1 MKMNKKILS
10 AAVLAVLGTGSAQA
24 VNLSENGTGQVLL
37 FPYYTAQGNE
47 ETLLTVV
54 NTTDKGKIVKIRFRE
69 AYNSR
74 EVLDFNIY
82 MSKYDVWTGK
92 VLNNNGT
99 AALVTYDNTCT
110 VPKLSVGSPIS
121 FRTYNYDGSKSA
133 GYPADGAPTGV
144 ERTLEGYVEIIEMGV
159 PDDNN
164 PTWDADNAGAGD
176 GIPDY
181 QHVDGTPQ
189 NCDTMVNN
197 WKTGGVWAGG
207 ANTNVNAPSGGI
219 FGSLAIINVQAGTE
233 VAVAATALNNVYN
246 APKHSDPGDE
256 NPTLGAAS
264 PPVSD
269 VVVDT
274 GGAGAVTV
282 ISDTWT
288 KAIDAVSAV
297 LMAQH
302 VYNEYTVNPAVEAE
316 SAWIVT
322 FPTKGAYVDQT
333 NDRVD
338 SPFTQSFFE
347 ADNASGHVGR
357 GKACEPVDVVAYDRE
372 EHFKTAELD
381 FSPRPPGGGFELCYE
396 ANVIQFGQ
404 SNVFSASNTVST
416 LSNLPGN
423 AGWVDMSFTAAGHKL
438 EDTVTGTHEYLG
450 LPVIGFKATVL
461 GNSNVG
467 VGASYATGVEHAY
480 KRVVN

>member
-54 NTTDKGKIVKIRFRE
+54 NTTGNGKVVKIRFRE

-110 VPKLSVGSPIS
+110 VPKLTVGSPIS
-121 FRTYNYDGSKSA
+121 FRTYNYDGSKAAS

-144 ERTLEGYVEIIEMGV
+144 DRTLEGYVEIIEMGV
-159 PDDNN
+159 PDDSA
-164 PTWDADNAGAGD
+164 PTWDADNLGRGD
-176 GIPDY
+176 GVPDY
-181 QHVDGTPQ
+181 QHVSGTPQ

-197 WKTGGVWAGG
+197 WKPGHVWAGA
-207 ANTNVNAPSGGI
+207 ANTGMNPPNGGI
-219 FGSLAIINVQAGTE
+219 FGSLAIINVQTGTE
-233 VAVAATALNNVYN
+233 VAVAATALNNVYD
-246 APKHSDPGDE
+246 APKHADPGDE
-256 NPTLGAAS
+256 NPTLGQAS

-269 VVVDT
+269 VVDDT
-274 GGAGAVTV
+274 GGAGGVNI
-282 ISDTWT
+282 ISDTWPT
-288 KAIDAVSAV
+288 GIDAVSAV

-322 FPTKGAYVDQT
+322 FPTKWAYVDQT
-333 NDRVD
+333 NNTVNA
-338 SPFTQSFFE
+338 PFTQSFFLP
-347 ADNASGHVGR
+347 DNAAGEHVGR
-357 GKACEPVDVVAYDRE
+357 GKACEPVNVVAYDRE
-372 EHFKTAELD
+372 EHYNTTELD

-396 ANVIQFGQ
+396 VNVMQFDK
-404 SNVFSASNTVST
+404 SNVFSAKNTVST
-416 LSNLPGN
+416 LSNLPGT
-423 AGWVDMSFTAAGHKL
+423 AGWLDMSFTNAGHVI
-438 EDTVTGTHEYLG
+438 TAGGHNYRG

-480 KRVVN
+480 KRVIN